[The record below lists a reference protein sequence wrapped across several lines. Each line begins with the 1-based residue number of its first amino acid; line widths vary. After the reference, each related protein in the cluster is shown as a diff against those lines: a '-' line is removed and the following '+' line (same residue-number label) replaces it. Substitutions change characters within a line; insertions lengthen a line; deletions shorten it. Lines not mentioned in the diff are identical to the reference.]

1 MGAMATNLSALM
13 IFKTETE
20 TEKVVEDKSREV
32 SRWRTRTLVAVAFGL
47 AGIVFTLI
55 QIIL

>member
-1 MGAMATNLSALM
+1 MATNLSALM